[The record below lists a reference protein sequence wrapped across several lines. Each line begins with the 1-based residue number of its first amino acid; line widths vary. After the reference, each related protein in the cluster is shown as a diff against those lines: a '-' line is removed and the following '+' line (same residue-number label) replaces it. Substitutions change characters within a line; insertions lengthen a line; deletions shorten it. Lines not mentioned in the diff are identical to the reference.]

1 MKKVFFIFVFMFALL
16 NSYGQEREF
25 GFITITPYIAPETG
39 VSGNTAKLLYAKLNQ
54 IVSVGEVCGGFDK
67 RFIITPTL
75 DIISESTTASI
86 PQKSSLKIN
95 FTFFIGDGVSGSL
108 FGNSNVEITGIGNSR
123 EEAIYAAIRKI
134 NTRNKG
140 IQTLITDSKLRI
152 VKYYNMIAP
161 TLVKEAEGDI
171 SSNNYET
178 ALSKLSVI
186 PTLCMEY
193 DRAQQLI
200 VKCGSK
206 ILERDNAQL
215 LTQAKAAW
223 STNPNK
229 DGAKEANEYISQIT
243 ISSKSICNE
252 VNQLIDKMQKRLIE
266 LDDKEIEFQYAKIL
280 SDERLK
286 TEQINASE
294 RATSSFF
301 SIMPDLIYNIFR
313 WF

>member
-1 MKKVFFIFVFMFALL
+1 MKKVLFIFVFTFTLL
-16 NSYGQEREF
+16 NLYGQKKEF
-25 GFITITPYIAPETG
+25 GFITITPYIDPETG
-39 VSGNTAKLLYAKLNQ
+39 VSGNTAKLLHTKLNQ

-75 DIISESTTASI
+75 NVISESTTASI
-86 PQKSSLKIN
+86 PQKYSLKIN

-108 FGNSNVEITGIGNSR
+108 FGTSNIEETGVGNSR

-134 NTRNKG
+134 NTRNKD
-140 IQTLITDSKLRI
+140 IQTLITESKSRI
-152 VKYYNMIAP
+152 VNYYNIAAP
-161 TLVKEAEGDI
+161 TLIKEAEGDI
-171 SSNNYET
+171 FCHNYET

-186 PTLCMEY
+186 PTLCKEY

-200 VKCGSK
+200 IKCGNK
-206 ILERDNAQL
+206 ILERNNTQL

-223 STNPNK
+223 STTPNRY
-229 DGAKEANEYISQIT
+229 GAKDANKYLSQIT
-243 ISSKSICNE
+243 VSSKSIQNE
-252 VNQLIDKMQKRLIE
+252 VNQLIDKMQKRLME
-266 LDDKEIEFQYAKIL
+266 LDDKEIEFQYAKML

-301 SIMPDLIYNIFR
+301 NIMPDLIYNIFR